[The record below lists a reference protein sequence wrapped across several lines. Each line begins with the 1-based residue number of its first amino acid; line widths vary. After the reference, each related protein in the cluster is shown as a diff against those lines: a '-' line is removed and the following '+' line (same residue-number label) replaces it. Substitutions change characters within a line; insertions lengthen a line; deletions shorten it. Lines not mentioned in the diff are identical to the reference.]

1 MNAIA
6 FIFRPVWVAAL
17 NFAHLMAL
25 LLAAGAAWAA
35 PRRYRRL
42 AAVMLLAAL
51 GWGVNVAVSLRMATL
66 PVGGTPGTALAWA
79 QFAGDLPV
87 WAAVVVGL
95 AAARRGA
102 SRGGA

>member
-1 MNAIA
+1 MNALS
-6 FIFRPVWVAAL
+6 FVFRPVSAAVL

-25 LLAAGAAWAA
+25 LLAVGGVFAATR
-35 PRRYRRL
+35 PKRRL

-51 GWGVNVAVSLRMATL
+51 GWLANVGISVTL
-66 PVGGTPGTALAWA
+66 AAGALPAGAFAWA

-95 AAARRGA
+95 AGVWR
-102 SRGGA
+102 